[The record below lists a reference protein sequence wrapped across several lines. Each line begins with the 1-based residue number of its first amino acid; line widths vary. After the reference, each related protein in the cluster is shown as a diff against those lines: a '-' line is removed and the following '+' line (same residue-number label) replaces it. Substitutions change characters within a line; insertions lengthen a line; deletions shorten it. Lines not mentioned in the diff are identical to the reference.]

1 MASAKTTPGSVNVKV
16 GKGSRVLLLHSCL
29 QNMNEQAFLQVVP
42 DPKLVRK
49 TASQLV
55 CPAPPK
61 RNPADAQVGAF
72 VEANPDMDVAMAQEQ
87 LRGKF
92 SAVRPN
98 QTYYKQLTI
107 LKAHQH
113 TRPKLQNYIMI
124 IICGSHF
131 QPLQKLDVI
140 FFPIPSMYG
149 KIWPYIGLIFMVN
162 VGKYTI
168 HGCYG
173 LCKTSKFVFIPV
185 HNEVK
190 LPLETPA

>member
-1 MASAKTTPGSVNVKV
+1 MASAKTTQVGRLPGSVNVKV

-149 KIWPYIGLIFMVN
+149 KI
-162 VGKYTI
+162 
-168 HGCYG
+168 
-173 LCKTSKFVFIPV
+173 
-185 HNEVK
+185 
-190 LPLETPA
+190 

>member
-1 MASAKTTPGSVNVKV
+1 MASAKTTQVGRLPGSVNVKV
-16 GKGSRVLLLHSCL
+16 GKGNHVLLLHSCL

-49 TASQLV
+49 TASQQV

-61 RNPADAQVGAF
+61 RNPADDLKTGQWFGAF
-72 VEANPDMDVAMAQEQ
+72 LEANPDMDVAMAHEQ

-92 SAVRPN
+92 LAVRPN

-113 TRPKLQNYIMI
+113 TWPKLQNYIMI

-149 KIWPYIGLIFMVN
+149 
-162 VGKYTI
+162 TI
-168 HGCYG
+168 
-173 LCKTSKFVFIPV
+173 
-185 HNEVK
+185 
-190 LPLETPA
+190 